1 MQFLQTSAQP
11 PSSNNLIEEID
22 SKCGGYKLSIQ
33 FAMTC
38 DAIAILH
45 RVTNSPAAQFRLEH
59 SRWCQ
64 LSRPHPA
71 NQRRVHGGCLSL
83 PSSSWIIQIVQ
94 TPSVFFSSPLF
105 CLQPRVCVC
114 LRCHSGRTHRS
125 ICWGTQTNPTGQKRS
140 WKRSN
145 MYFLPIY
152 PPPLSF
158 PCLSSRMRRNE
169 RYSPVNGLFFCLK
182 FTVARRMS
190 DRKPEPW
197 LLVIWLFNNYRQPG
211 DSVCVC
217 VCLLVR
223 RRALQDRL
231 WNDNI
236 DGGNTSH
243 RMARNHMKPRW

>member
-94 TPSVFFSSPLF
+94 TPSVFFFLPSFLPATA
-105 CLQPRVCVC
+105 RVCVSAMSQREDPPFNL
-114 LRCHSGRTHRS
+114 LRDTNKSDRTEEKLKALQHVFS
-125 ICWGTQTNPTGQKRS
+125 SNLSPPPTLLPLP
-140 WKRSN
+140 
-145 MYFLPIY
+145 FLPNAPEWTLLACQWTLLLSQIY
-152 PPPLSF
+152 RCSAY
-158 PCLSSRMRRNE
+158 E
-169 RYSPVNGLFFCLK
+169 RS
-182 FTVARRMS
+182 
-190 DRKPEPW
+190 
-197 LLVIWLFNNYRQPG
+197 
-211 DSVCVC
+211 
-217 VCLLVR
+217 
-223 RRALQDRL
+223 
-231 WNDNI
+231 
-236 DGGNTSH
+236 
-243 RMARNHMKPRW
+243 